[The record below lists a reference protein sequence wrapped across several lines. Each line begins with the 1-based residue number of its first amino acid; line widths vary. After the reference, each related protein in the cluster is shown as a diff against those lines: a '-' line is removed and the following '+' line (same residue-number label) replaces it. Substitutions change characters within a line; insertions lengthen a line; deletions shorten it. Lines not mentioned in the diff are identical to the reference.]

1 MRFITSLGAVAAV
14 SVLSACGG
22 DSSPSTAPAVTAA
35 LQASSTTI
43 DAGGSVTLTWSS
55 ANATSCTAS
64 GGWSGT
70 LTASGSRSTGALGAN
85 TTFSLTCTGT
95 GGTSQPAAVTI
106 VVNALPTATLSANPT
121 IVAGGGASTLTWS
134 SADAT
139 ACTAAGGWS
148 GALAASGSRST
159 GALTVNSTFSLTCSG
174 AGGTSAPATAAVNV
188 VPSATLSVYP
198 LAIAPGGSSTLT
210 WSSSNAASCAASG
223 GWSSALGTSGTQST
237 GAVSATATYSL
248 TCSGPGGS
256 SAPVSATLTV
266 SSVTMSLSP
275 TAAAITLTR
284 TQQFT
289 ATVPGGGA
297 ATWTVDGIAGGNSTV
312 GTISS
317 AGLYTAGSAGVHSI
331 AATSVANSTQ
341 SAVATLAV
349 TDLAGVYTYHNDLS
363 RDGANSQEYAL
374 TTANVTSS
382 FGKLASCG
390 VDGAIYAQPLW
401 VANVTIGGAKHN
413 VVFVATQ
420 HDGLF
425 AFDADSVPCAT
436 LWTASLIDAAHG
448 AGSGETPVP
457 SNLVGDGSGDIQPE
471 IGVTGTPVID
481 PVAGI
486 LYVVSK
492 SVNSAQTT
500 FYQRLHA
507 IDLTTGN
514 EKTGSPV
521 VIAATVSGTGYDS
534 TSPSFSARQENQR
547 PGLALANGNVYIAW
561 ASHEDKNPW
570 YGWVM
575 AYQYN
580 GTAFTQS
587 AAFNT
592 TPNGGQGGIWMSG
605 GAPAVDS
612 SGNLYLSTGNGPFD
626 ANNTSPPNNDYGDS
640 LLQLTASLG
649 VNQYF
654 TPSDQLTDYQQDQ
667 DFGAGGA
674 TVLADLPA
682 GGSVT
687 HALVCGGKD
696 GNLYVLNRDVL
707 GAYGVTPPV
716 QEIPLGHGLFA
727 TAALWN
733 GYLFLAPAGGSLL
746 AYQLTPADAQ
756 FSLTSM
762 SAQTY
767 SWPGATPSVSAS
779 GTQDGLVWALNT
791 NSYCTAQSTSCG
803 PAVLHA
809 YDATDLVTELW
820 SSSTNPLDAAGNA
833 VKFTVPTVANGR
845 VYVGTRGNN
854 AGGADGS
861 TTTPGELEIYGL
873 K

>member
-1 MRFITSLGAVAAV
+1 MRLITSLGVLAAV

-22 DSSPSTAPAVTAA
+22 GSSSGPAAPAPALPTATLDASSSPV
-35 LQASSTTI
+35 
-43 DAGGSVTLTWSS
+43 DAGGSATLTWSS

-64 GGWSGT
+64 GAWIGT
-70 LTASGSRSTGALGAN
+70 L
-85 TTFSLTCTGT
+85 
-95 GGTSQPAAVTI
+95 
-106 VVNALPTATLSANPT
+106 AT
-121 IVAGGGASTLTWS
+121 
-134 SADAT
+134 
-139 ACTAAGGWS
+139 
-148 GALAASGSRST
+148 SGSRST
-159 GALTVNSTFSLTCSG
+159 GALTSNSTFSLTCSG
-174 AGGTSAPATAAVNV
+174 PGGTSAPATATVNV
-188 VPSATLSVYP
+188 VPSAKLSVYP
-198 LAIAPGGSSTLT
+198 SVIAPGGSSTLT
-210 WSSSNAASCAASG
+210 WSSSNAASCAATG
-223 GWSSALGTSGTQST
+223 GWTGAPGTSGTKNT
-237 GAVSATATYSL
+237 GAVSANTTYSL

-256 SAPVSATLTV
+256 STPASATLTV
-266 SSVTMSLSP
+266 SSVTMSVSP

-297 ATWTVDGIAGGNSTV
+297 ATWTVDGIPNGNSTV

-317 AGLYTAGSAGVHSI
+317 TGLYTAGGAGAHSI
-331 AATSVANSTQ
+331 VASSVANSTQ
-341 SAVATLAV
+341 TAAATVAV
-349 TDLAGVYTYHNDLS
+349 TDLAGVYSYHNDLS
-363 RDGANSQEYAL
+363 RDGVNSQEYAL

-382 FGKLASCG
+382 FGKLASCA
-390 VDGAIYAQPLW
+390 VDGAVYAQPLW
-401 VANVTIGGAKHN
+401 IANVTIGAAKHN

-425 AFDADSVPCAT
+425 AFDADSVPCAM

-448 AGSGETPVP
+448 ASAGETSVP
-457 SNLVGDGSGDIQPE
+457 GNLVGQGDGDIQPE
-471 IGVTGTPVID
+471 VGVTGTPVID

-486 LYVVSK
+486 LYVVST

-514 EKTGSPV
+514 EKTGSPI
-521 VIAATVSGTGYDS
+521 VIAATVSGTGYGGS
-534 TSPSFSARQENQR
+534 SPSFSAQQENQR

-561 ASHEDKNPW
+561 ASHEDTDPW

-592 TPNGGQGGIWMSG
+592 APNAGRGGVWMSG

-612 SGNLYLSTGNGPFD
+612 SGNLYVSTGNGPFD
-626 ANNTSPPNNDYGDS
+626 ANDSTPPYNDYGDS
-640 LLQLTASLG
+640 LLQLSASLG

-654 TPSDQLTDYQQDQ
+654 TPSDQLNDATYDK

-682 GGSVT
+682 GSSVT
-687 HALVCGGKD
+687 HTLVCGGKD
-696 GNLYVLNRDVL
+696 GTLYVLNRDVL
-707 GAYGVTPPV
+707 GEFGVVPPV
-716 QEIPLGHGLFA
+716 QAIPLGHGLFS

-733 GYLFLAPAGGSLL
+733 GYMFVGPAGGSLL

-762 SAQTY
+762 SSQTY
-767 SWPGATPSVSAS
+767 AWPGATPSISAS
-779 GTQDGLVWALNT
+779 GAQNGLVWALDT

-809 YDATDLVTELW
+809 YDATDLATELW
-820 SSSTNPLDAAGNA
+820 NSSTNPLDVAGNA

-854 AGGADGS
+854 AGGVDSS
-861 TTTPGELEIYGL
+861 TSTPGELEIYGL